1 MKKRTRPLKEV
12 VSSEEKLEE
21 SKSSVPK
28 SPDQVPVIVERSSRC
43 DLPEIEE
50 KKMVQTRN
58 TVEGLSG
65 GAEPNVLEPVELSPP
80 LPALPMVTMDGA
92 QLLGIFQRLIE
103 SQTEQTAL
111 MREGME
117 DVTMGGAQL
126 PGIFQRLIESYR
138 EQTTLM
144 RESMEDVCRAARVTP
159 QLKVGSAMD
168 FKELGPLEF
177 YGTEG
182 ILYADEWLENVER
195 LMKIVRIPDDLKV
208 ETASIQLFDIARI
221 WFKDEPEL
229 AVPNLTWETFKELF
243 KKKFFPEVARDAL
256 QDQFERLEQ
265 GNLTVDEYAAEFN
278 RLSLFVEY
286 MIGAPEVR
294 ARRFRR
300 GLSQEIRLYVTS
312 IARTYEEI
320 LNVAQGVEWNLGR
333 RPKRGRGY

>member
-28 SPDQVPVIVERSSRC
+28 SLDRGVPVIVERSSRC

-58 TVEGLSG
+58 TVEGSSG

-103 SQTEQTAL
+103 SQTQQTAL
-111 MREGME
+111 MRESME
-117 DVTMGGAQL
+117 DVTMDGAQL
-126 PGIFQRLIESYR
+126 LGIFQRLIESYR

-144 RESMEDVCRAARVTP
+144 REGMEDVCRAARVTP

-168 FKELGPLEF
+168 FMELGPLEF

-182 ILYADEWLENVER
+182 
-195 LMKIVRIPDDLKV
+195 
-208 ETASIQLFDIARI
+208 
-221 WFKDEPEL
+221 
-229 AVPNLTWETFKELF
+229 
-243 KKKFFPEVARDAL
+243 FFMPMN
-256 QDQFERLEQ
+256 
-265 GNLTVDEYAAEFN
+265 G
-278 RLSLFVEY
+278 
-286 MIGAPEVR
+286 
-294 ARRFRR
+294 
-300 GLSQEIRLYVTS
+300 
-312 IARTYEEI
+312 
-320 LNVAQGVEWNLGR
+320 
-333 RPKRGRGY
+333 